1 MRMPIPDYA
10 SDGITAL
17 TVYLTKHAEG
27 GELLVPSIK
36 R

>member
-1 MRMPIPDYA
+1 MPIPDYG

-17 TVYLTKHAEG
+17 TLYLTKQAEG